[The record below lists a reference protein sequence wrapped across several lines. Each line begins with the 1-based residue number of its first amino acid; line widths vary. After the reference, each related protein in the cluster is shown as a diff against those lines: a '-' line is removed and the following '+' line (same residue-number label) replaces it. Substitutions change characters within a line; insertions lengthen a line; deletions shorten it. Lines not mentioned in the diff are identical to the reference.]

1 MTDMGK
7 RLFALIDEYHRN
19 AFQPTDHKLTA
30 FLLANGVVVREKGE
44 WMEMVDCVED
54 GYTGEYYEEIY
65 YNCLNCDYATTENTP
80 FCPNCGADMR
90 KGENG

>member
-19 AFQPTDHKLTA
+19 AFQPTDRKLTA

-44 WMEMVDCVED
+44 NLKADIPSLFECSKCGWFDWD
-54 GYTGEYYEEIY
+54 TYTTDTGV
-65 YNCLNCDYATTENTP
+65 YN

-90 KGENG
+90 GAVNDG